1 MIVPFSSV
9 MQRAPRLGDVLHQ
22 EHNSLGLMRL
32 AMATAVLVSHCFYL
46 ASGTALAEPLIGWTG
61 YTLGQH
67 GVQVFFI
74 MSGVLVMQSLM
85 MSGSVRDYAIARAL
99 RIFPAL
105 AVCILITALIVGP
118 ALTRLPLATY
128 LNSPETPGYIV
139 KTIMLVTGM
148 APLPGLFADNPVP
161 GLVNSSLWT
170 LKYEVICYILL
181 AAFSAIALASGRHR
195 AVFIAALAVA
205 VPLIFYKRPELA
217 KDNGLIENVRYF
229 ALFFGTGVVAYIA
242 RNKLVLTG
250 FAVPF
255 VLAGVVTSIDTPIAE
270 LAMAV
275 GLGYMALWLA
285 TFRFGSLRAF
295 TNDQDY
301 SYGVYIYSV
310 PVTQALLHFHP
321 RLDVVSLIAVTL
333 SLTLPLAFL
342 SWNWIERPALR
353 LRHVLR
359 TRADDASIDT
369 DAGGALVPISEP
381 DIITRLRKATAPQSQ
396 IIVAERLASPAT
408 ATTTITP
415 VQAPAKEQDVSQIS
429 IRRLAQAA
437 RIDQAE
443 LEQKIEPLRP
453 APQAGPDT
461 AIKPVIAFGQ
471 RRGPLVTTP
480 VVSNEELAQRPRMSI
495 RRPISVPN

>member
-1 MIVPFSSV
+1 

-205 VPLIFYKRPELA
+205 VPLIFYKRPECP
-217 KDNGLIENVRYF
+217 
-229 ALFFGTGVVAYIA
+229 LF
-242 RNKLVLTG
+242 R
-250 FAVPF
+250 AV
-255 VLAGVVTSIDTPIAE
+255 
-270 LAMAV
+270 
-275 GLGYMALWLA
+275 
-285 TFRFGSLRAF
+285 
-295 TNDQDY
+295 
-301 SYGVYIYSV
+301 
-310 PVTQALLHFHP
+310 
-321 RLDVVSLIAVTL
+321 
-333 SLTLPLAFL
+333 
-342 SWNWIERPALR
+342 
-353 LRHVLR
+353 LRHGRRGLHR
-359 TRADDASIDT
+359 AEQTRFD
-369 DAGGALVPISEP
+369 
-381 DIITRLRKATAPQSQ
+381 RF
-396 IIVAERLASPAT
+396 
-408 ATTTITP
+408 
-415 VQAPAKEQDVSQIS
+415 
-429 IRRLAQAA
+429 RR
-437 RIDQAE
+437 
-443 LEQKIEPLRP
+443 PLRP
-453 APQAGPDT
+453 RRRRHVDRHTHRRTRHGGRSRLHGAMACD
-461 AIKPVIAFGQ
+461 IPV
-471 RRGPLVTTP
+471 R
-480 VVSNEELAQRPRMSI
+480 LATR
-495 RRPISVPN
+495 VHE